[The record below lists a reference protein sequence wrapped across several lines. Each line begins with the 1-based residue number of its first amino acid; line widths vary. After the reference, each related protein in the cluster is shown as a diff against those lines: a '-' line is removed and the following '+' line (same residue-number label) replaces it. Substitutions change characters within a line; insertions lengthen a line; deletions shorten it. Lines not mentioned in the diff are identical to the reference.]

1 MTSPGATRCAGSC
14 SSPFLTTFKNWSR
27 VKQCR
32 NKDHLS
38 FYSERNV
45 HRHIDGVQ
53 ITDTFRSVGSGI
65 TTWMI
70 TVIKHFHHQ
79 WPKIGKCHKCNK
91 LVNLSLLELGLRNI
105 EVLDRLDKAV
115 NSRRMFV
122 LLASLPQ
129 LFDSLS
135 KKTYVECWSQC
146 VGTWC
151 DFLEFPPE
159 HSIGTFSQATTEDFA
174 ILPLNKRP
182 LFLLKMWAWL
192 YLKKDSPYFQ
202 VETSLTSHQIWALSN
217 SICFSKISRKVMKA
231 LNQKN
236 YVVLPP
242 TFIVQN

>member
-1 MTSPGATRCAGSC
+1 MTSPGATRCAGSS
-14 SSPFLTTFKNWSR
+14 SSPFLTTWKIEVEISNA
-27 VKQCR
+27 VQKQA
-32 NKDHLS
+32 NLS

-151 DFLEFPPE
+151 DFLEFLPE
-159 HSIGTFSQATTEDFA
+159 HSIVTVWQATTENSA
-174 ILPLNKRP
+174 WLPLNKRP
-182 LFLLKMWAWL
+182 SSF
-192 YLKKDSPYFQ
+192 
-202 VETSLTSHQIWALSN
+202 
-217 SICFSKISRKVMKA
+217 
-231 LNQKN
+231 
-236 YVVLPP
+236 
-242 TFIVQN
+242 